1 MNYVIHGAT
10 GAQGAPVV
18 SALAAAGKP
27 VVALTR
33 RAGASVAGKGVRTAT
48 ADYSSTERLT
58 AAYQSAEGVFIHLP
72 LGAEADRVQY
82 AHNVVAAIR
91 EASPSRVIFST
102 SGSGGGA
109 LQEPAGSAVSTLI
122 GGLEAGDVSYA
133 VIQPR
138 LFLENLLPQLMGAVR
153 EEGVLRYPLRAD
165 FPVSWSSHL
174 DVADVAVALFDRPD
188 VTGTVAV
195 GQLPA
200 ITGPDLA
207 DAFSAHLRRE
217 VSYEAITPS
226 AFGALLA
233 PLFGEGPAAGVAG
246 LYQALGALTGNVI
259 APERAAQ
266 TLLGLSPRATGHWL
280 ADVDR

>member
-10 GAQGAPVV
+10 GAQGSPVV
-18 SALAAAGKP
+18 SALAAAGRP

-33 RAGASVAGKGVRTAT
+33 RADAAVAGKGVRTAT

-58 AAYQSAEGVFIHLP
+58 AAYRGAEGVFIHLP
-72 LGAEADRVQY
+72 LGAEADRVRY

-91 EASPSRVIFST
+91 EASPSRVVFST
-102 SGSGGGA
+102 SGSGGGV

-122 GGLEAGDVSYA
+122 GGLEAGDVPYA

-138 LFLENLLPQLMGAVR
+138 LFLENLLPQVTGAVR

-188 VTGTVAV
+188 VSGTIAV

-207 DAFSAHLRRE
+207 DALSAHLRRE

-226 AFGALLA
+226 AFGASIA

-266 TLLGLSPRATGHWL
+266 TLLGVSPRTTGQWL
-280 ADVDR
+280 ADIGR